1 MSALFN
7 LGKNIGEEG
16 RRVSAHFY
24 VEHII
29 IPIIDKLAKDENV
42 NTEQEIKNLIQRRE
56 RLTVYADNPEFRK
69 RLIAIVNYPGVH
81 FILTRFRSQLNTPV
95 PDIIASVP
103 WWMDRIKETKPSL
116 YNAIDGEPD
125 GRLWLGETLVDILI
139 LFREFVK

>member
-1 MSALFN
+1 M
-7 LGKNIGEEG
+7 GKNISEEG
-16 RRVSAHFY
+16 RKVSARFY

-42 NTEQEIKNLIQRRE
+42 DAEQEIRNLISRRQ

-69 RLIAIVNYPGVH
+69 RLITIVNYPGVH
-81 FILTRFRSQLNTPV
+81 LILTRFKSQLNTPV

-103 WWMDRIKETKPSL
+103 WWMDRIKETRLGL
-116 YNAIDGEPD
+116 YRAIDGEPD